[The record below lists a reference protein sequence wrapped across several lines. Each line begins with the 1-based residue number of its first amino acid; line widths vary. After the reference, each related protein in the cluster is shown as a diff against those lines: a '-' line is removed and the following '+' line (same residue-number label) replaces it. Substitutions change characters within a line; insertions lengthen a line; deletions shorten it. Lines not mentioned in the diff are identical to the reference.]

1 MAGDDGELGAITKM
15 SAHELR
21 NEWRRLY
28 KVEPPPRLGR
38 DLLLLAVGFKIQERV
53 HGGLPQSTRRR
64 LRTLEQELASG
75 KGTASAALTLKPGA
89 RLVRQWRGRVHTV
102 LMLEDGFDYEGER
115 FRSLT
120 QIARRITGVKWSGP
134 RFFGLIQPAPA
145 SNRTGEDHA

>member
-1 MAGDDGELGAITKM
+1 MAGVDAELGALTMM

-28 KVEPPPRLGR
+28 RAEPPPRLGR
-38 DLLLLAVGFKIQERV
+38 DLLLLAVGFKIQERA

-64 LRTLEQELASG
+64 LRAFEQDLASG
-75 KGTASAALTLKPGA
+75 NGTVKAALSLKPGA

-134 RFFGLIQPAPA
+134 RFFGLVQPAPA
-145 SNRTGEDHA
+145 PSRTGEDHA